1 MESSEDDLRAGNC
14 IHLKQS
20 DKAPTLQRP
29 EDPPMTSVSI
39 KLTSPHVT
47 PLQTVKPAGFMSYL
61 HYSSDVRGF
70 SMCRSSRCLSF
81 SNSKLISAVTHFHY
95 FLNNGAF

>member
-1 MESSEDDLRAGNC
+1 MESSEDDLRAGNG

-29 EDPPMTSVSI
+29 EAPPMTSVSI
-39 KLTSPHVT
+39 KLTSPHLT
-47 PLQTVKPAGFMSYL
+47 PLQTVKPAGFMGYLL
-61 HYSSDVRGF
+61 HYSSDVCGF

-81 SNSKLISAVTHFHY
+81 SNSEQEAHLSCH
-95 FLNNGAF
+95 AFSLFFK